1 MKEIKDKQNKSN
13 IQYTPIYNLRL
24 AGFLMM
30 NGIPIKR
37 VEVNLGRP
45 WRDVYLFEKSEKIEE
60 LISEYKMQKSKGEF
74 DYGSN
79 LSASS
84 EDENY

>member
-1 MKEIKDKQNKSN
+1 MKDKN
-13 IQYTPIYNLRL
+13 IEYKPIYNLRL

-45 WRDVYLFEKSEKIEE
+45 WRDVYLFENSEKIEQ
-60 LISEYKMQKSKGEF
+60 LISEYKKEKSKGENN
-74 DYGSN
+74 YGINIST
-79 LSASS
+79 SG
-84 EDENY
+84 